1 MRTIRS
7 AFCFLALASFAFA
20 AAGCNTTEG
29 FGKDLES
36 GGRSIKESAQKHTD

>member
-1 MRTIRS
+1 MRTIRVVLCL
-7 AFCFLALASFAFA
+7 FVLATICVA

-36 GGRSIKESAQKHTD
+36 SGQAIQDSAAR